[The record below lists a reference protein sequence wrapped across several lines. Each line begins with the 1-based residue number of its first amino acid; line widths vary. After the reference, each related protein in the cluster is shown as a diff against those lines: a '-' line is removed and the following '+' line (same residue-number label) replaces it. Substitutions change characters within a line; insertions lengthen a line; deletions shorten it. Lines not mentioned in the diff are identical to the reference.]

1 MSIFANIIA
10 RAEETENA
18 EQRRKA
24 EEEARK
30 IEQDNAKVRDTL
42 DDFLQRLGVE
52 KRPEV
57 TIHPRSEF
65 SWAVKG
71 TIVAPYSDV
80 QTVTLEG
87 VTFAAAM
94 LYQSNQSIRPQVYAV
109 AKCDHCGH
117 RVWSK
122 MLWSSDF
129 ASYTD
134 TYLTYNWGKT
144 EKVVASVVKESPVA
158 WGSDTPNAGSDY
170 AFSESRHAD
179 SCRKNAW
186 QMTDSRSGARLT
198 LNARTEDEARTE
210 ALRRL
215 GYTLH
220 RGPTA

>member
-18 EQRRKA
+18 EQCRKA
-24 EEEARK
+24 EEKARQVQQ
-30 IEQDNAKVRDTL
+30 ENAKVRATL
-42 DDFLQRLGVE
+42 DDFLQRIGVE

-57 TIHPRSEF
+57 TSHPRHEF
-65 SWAVKG
+65 SWAVKN
-71 TIVAPYSDV
+71 TSVAPYSDV

-94 LYQSNQSIRPQVYAV
+94 LSLSIQSIVPQVYAV

-129 ASYTD
+129 ASYTN
-134 TYLTYNWGKT
+134 LTYHWGKT
-144 EKVVASVVKESPVA
+144 EKVIASVIKETADV
-158 WGSDTPNAGSDY
+158 WGSDSPTNGSDY
-170 AFSESRHAD
+170 TFAENRHAD
-179 SCRKNAW
+179 SCMKYAW
-186 QMTDSRSGARLT
+186 QMTDSRSGARLA
-198 LNARTEDEARTE
+198 LNARTEEEARNET
-210 ALRRL
+210 LRRL

>member
-1 MSIFANIIA
+1 MSIFANIVA

-24 EEEARK
+24 EEKAR
-30 IEQDNAKVRDTL
+30 EVQQENAKVRATL
-42 DDFLQRLGVE
+42 DAFLQRLGVE

-57 TIHPRSEF
+57 TIHPRHEF
-65 SWAVKG
+65 SWAMQN
-71 TIVAPYSDV
+71 TIVAPHSDV

-94 LYQSNQSIRPQVYAV
+94 LTQSDQSIVPQVHAV

-117 RVWSK
+117 RVWSR
-122 MLWSSDF
+122 MLYSSGL
-129 ASYTD
+129 ASYTA
-134 TYLTYNWGKT
+134 TYLTYHWGKT
-144 EKVVASVVKESPVA
+144 EKVIASVVKGTGVA
-158 WGSDTPNAGSDY
+158 WGSDIPTAGSDY
-170 AFSESRHAD
+170 AFAESRHAD

-198 LNARTEDEARTE
+198 LNARTEEEARNET
-210 ALRRL
+210 LRRL

-220 RGPTA
+220 RGPVA